1 MVVPTDRAKDV
12 RRQPAE
18 EGIDRETERFK
29 WKHMEVWEA
38 GGKEGSAFNLFENM
52 IIFTGNREEEI
63 IWSGHASRLKVLSE
77 VNTNIYR
84 GG

>member
-18 EGIDRETERFK
+18 EGIVTEGLK
-29 WKHMEVWEA
+29 GKHMEVWEA

-52 IIFTGNREEEI
+52 IIFSWNREEEI
-63 IWSGHASRLKVLSE
+63 IGPGHASRVKVHSD
-77 VNTNIYR
+77 VNTR
-84 GG
+84 GI